1 MVRGMIALTLDSA
14 KRIAIVAI
22 IAFVVFSV
30 LSAWLIKNVVTK
42 LIVVVLCAGLVF
54 AVWTQ
59 RTSLQECADKAQTV
73 AEALDT
79 AAPLNCTFFGKDVE
93 VIG

>member
-1 MVRGMIALTLDSA
+1 MIALTLESA
-14 KRIAIVAI
+14 KRIAIVVI

-59 RTSLQECADKAQTV
+59 RSSLQDCADKAQAQ

-79 AAPLNCTFFGKDVE
+79 TTPLTCTFFGRDVE
-93 VIG
+93 VVG